1 LIGTSCAF
9 GGWVSDKAATG
20 EGRRGA
26 GRRENNQKS
35 QISKGGLRK
44 TNRSSA
50 YSVHMDPP
58 KRSYERN
65 SSVFFGLTSESFKE
79 DNKVRHD
86 QWTLQEA
93 VALLL
98 CFSVVLGSGFL
109 LGILSWKYRRSNLD
123 AVIVTLLSWPQD
135 FTARFIVI
143 LCIEAALSGICCCCC
158 CCCYFGGIHR
168 LASSSRDDK
177 DDDEKVNSTNIDSSR
192 LGGNE
197 TTSSLSNDN
206 RIVHSNSA
214 VVVDGNYEKEKNR
227 GCNNGTH
234 AGNAITLRLSS
245 DVPSCSIDEKG
256 RVDSIKGDVRG
267 LMVGMRILRINGVS
281 VDNNISVIR
290 RLLRRAHALSDEFS
304 VEFEKVTQSAENS
317 MLFSPSDIEEMKCA
331 AGLMEQ
337 NTKHKDRPGVIK
349 ATFGNGEEKQKI
361 RMRLEIA
368 KFLGVNESELLSDDD
383 GVDGTSSDDEP
394 GWNGKEVSVSSIQ
407 SGVNLPHLDPMF
419 NEMRLT
425 TAQHR
430 RDALPEF

>member
-1 LIGTSCAF
+1 MYDHAAQVGLMRVNDDDDDTIEKREFIEAQFWRAQNMVLKLRAEGSNNDSVMERFKNFRTAGIWALRRRHPWLAVFVRPHGDFLNSQKRLAILMVLVFNAAVVSALLSGTNQEIGIIGGRGALALVAVILTFPVPFIISKLFYRPMPSRFRIKFEKSLMAEYFPMLLFLLSIMAGEQDSMEIAFEDGGEDGADDAAGGDEGDAENEAQERDDREEDDDADESDNEASDAKLRSDLEGVQAASLIGAGGTLASQAALIGTSCAF

-158 CCCYFGGIHR
+158 CCC
-168 LASSSRDDK
+168 
-177 DDDEKVNSTNIDSSR
+177 
-192 LGGNE
+192 
-197 TTSSLSNDN
+197 
-206 RIVHSNSA
+206 
-214 VVVDGNYEKEKNR
+214 
-227 GCNNGTH
+227 
-234 AGNAITLRLSS
+234 
-245 DVPSCSIDEKG
+245 
-256 RVDSIKGDVRG
+256 
-267 LMVGMRILRINGVS
+267 
-281 VDNNISVIR
+281 
-290 RLLRRAHALSDEFS
+290 
-304 VEFEKVTQSAENS
+304 
-317 MLFSPSDIEEMKCA
+317 
-331 AGLMEQ
+331 
-337 NTKHKDRPGVIK
+337 
-349 ATFGNGEEKQKI
+349 
-361 RMRLEIA
+361 
-368 KFLGVNESELLSDDD
+368 
-383 GVDGTSSDDEP
+383 
-394 GWNGKEVSVSSIQ
+394 
-407 SGVNLPHLDPMF
+407 
-419 NEMRLT
+419 
-425 TAQHR
+425 
-430 RDALPEF
+430 